1 MAGKQVKS
9 DDDKFQTKK
18 SAKIIYGDNDRISHL
33 PDDILVDILS
43 LLSLKEAVCT
53 SVLSSRWHNLWKHT
67 YSLNF
72 DPHDSLQK
80 EEKYVKWVNSVI
92 RKHKAA
98 ILKDFVIR
106 LRLSRTFQKDV
117 NRWINFAIV
126 RHVQRLEL
134 DLTTDNWSL
143 INCSLP
149 QELLTQNTSSE
160 SDFKFLKVLCLKSV
174 DVTEQDIKFLLSN
187 CPLLE
192 ELVVDRSLKLLN
204 IEACGSPILALKHLK
219 LTRCTNLKSVMVS
232 APNLTSL
239 TLQKV
244 ENLLL
249 ENVPM
254 LVEVSVCHVYFQVSL
269 KDMLSAFSCY
279 VFQLE
284 ILTLEVTLDEEIL
297 PSTILQLPKLKKLVV
312 VIRKRAT
319 YRPNI
324 YASITG
330 LTHLLMASPYLQEFV
345 LKVQWLD
352 PSIFVIT
359 RVKYI
364 TSFSHQHLKVFK
376 LCGYC
381 GYANQVN
388 VLEHIIEKCVALEKV
403 QIEPNYDE
411 IYNRVPYQFDESMNK
426 QAVRYHMKQSLKAI
440 VPQQIELVII

>member
-1 MAGKQVKS
+1 
-9 DDDKFQTKK
+9 
-18 SAKIIYGDNDRISHL
+18 IIYGDNDRISHL
-33 PDDILVDILS
+33 PDDILVDLLS

-117 NRWINFAIV
+117 NRWIEFAFA

-134 DLTTDNWSL
+134 DLSKSSL
-143 INCSLP
+143 VNCSLP

-160 SDFKFLKVLCLKSV
+160 IDFKPLKVLCLKSV
-174 DVTEQDIKFLLSN
+174 DVTEEDIKFLLSN

-219 LTRCTNLKSVMVS
+219 LTRCYNLKSVMVS

-254 LVEVSVCHVYFQVSL
+254 LVEVSVCHNEGIKS
-269 KDMLSAFSCY
+269 
-279 VFQLE
+279 E
-284 ILTLEVTLDEEIL
+284 IQSMV
-297 PSTILQLPKLKKLVV
+297 
-312 VIRKRAT
+312 
-319 YRPNI
+319 
-324 YASITG
+324 
-330 LTHLLMASPYLQEFV
+330 
-345 LKVQWLD
+345 
-352 PSIFVIT
+352 
-359 RVKYI
+359 RV
-364 TSFSHQHLKVFK
+364 
-376 LCGYC
+376 
-381 GYANQVN
+381 A
-388 VLEHIIEKCVALEKV
+388 
-403 QIEPNYDE
+403 
-411 IYNRVPYQFDESMNK
+411 
-426 QAVRYHMKQSLKAI
+426 AV
-440 VPQQIELVII
+440 